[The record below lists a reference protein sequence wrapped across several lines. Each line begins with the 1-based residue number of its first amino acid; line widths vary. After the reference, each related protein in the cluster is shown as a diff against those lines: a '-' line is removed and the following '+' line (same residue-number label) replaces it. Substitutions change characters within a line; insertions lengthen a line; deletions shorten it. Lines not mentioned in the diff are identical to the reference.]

1 MNYALKGWRL
11 KEACS
16 KNVEHDTINQ
26 VIYCIANSYIIDA
39 SDDTLI
45 VDHPTKSF
53 YFISLSKTF
62 AQTFLHFSCRKI
74 YVILNVLLSFWTKK
88 DPIKLTPKCSFQK
101 VICFSYLKFEFPLF
115 DRIEFDKVFPKIPNT
130 RWRRNIRVGTKI
142 LLE

>member
-1 MNYALKGWRL
+1 MRWKDKSL

-26 VIYCIANSYIIDA
+26 VIYCIANSYIIDGC
-39 SDDTLI
+39 DDTLI
-45 VDHPTKSF
+45 VDHPTKWF

-62 AQTFLHFSCRKI
+62 AQTFLYFSCRKI
-74 YVILNVLLSFWTKK
+74 YVIVNVLLSFTPKK

-101 VICFSYLKFEFPLF
+101 VICFSYSKRVFPFF
-115 DRIEFDKVFPKIPNT
+115 DGIEFDEVFLKISNT
-130 RWRRNIRVGTKI
+130 RWRRNIRVETKI